1 MINFNIISESVIM
14 GIITYIVGI
23 IIFNMSFKNKKEDA
37 KPKGLNL
44 VFFFTGVFLHIIIE
58 LIGVSRNVC

>member
-1 MINFNIISESVIM
+1 MINYKIISESVIM

-23 IIFNMSFKNKKEDA
+23 IIFNMSFKNKEEDT

-44 VFFFTGVFLHIIIE
+44 VFFFTGVLLHIIIE
-58 LIGVSRNVC
+58 LIGVSKNVC

>member
-1 MINFNIISESVIM
+1 MLNFNIISESIIM
-14 GIITYIVGI
+14 GIITYITGI
-23 IIFNMSFKNKKEDA
+23 IIFNMSFKSKKEDT

-44 VFFFTGVFLHIIIE
+44 VFFFTGVLLHIIIE

>member
-1 MINFNIISESVIM
+1 MININIISESVIM
-14 GIITYIVGI
+14 GFITYVVGI
-23 IIFNMSFKNKKEDA
+23 IIFNMSFKNKKEDT

-58 LIGVSRNVC
+58 LIGFSRNVC

>member
-1 MINFNIISESVIM
+1 MLNFTILSESFIM
-14 GIITYIVGI
+14 GLITYVIGI
-23 IIFNMSFKNKKEDA
+23 IIFNLNFKNKKEDS

-58 LIGVSRNVC
+58 LLGISKNVC